1 MTARLTITRAG
12 PALSIQDLGRSG
24 YMSFGLSRGGA
35 ADRLAMAEG
44 AALLGQDVNL
54 AALEMAGFG
63 GVFKVSQD
71 TRIALTGAPMKA
83 TVDDQPLVWN
93 AVQSIKAGQSII
105 IGAPRRGVYG
115 YLHVGGGFATNPRLG
130 SRSNHIAASI
140 GEAIITGTE
149 LPIGVDANVNSGSI
163 KLPVQDRFSGG
174 IVQISPSA
182 QTDRFPK
189 AERARFEATQFTRT
203 LHGNRQGVQLEFDGA
218 AFAAKGQLSILSEIM
233 VPGDIQMTGSGNPFV
248 LLPECQTTGGYP
260 RIGTVLPQDLPIV
273 AQAAPG
279 TPLQFSFVSIEKA
292 LETALTMTQIV
303 ADLKRQRQPLIRDPR
318 DIPDLL
324 GYQLIGGVTAGREL
338 SEKGDDK

>member
-1 MTARLTITRAG
+1 MTARLIIMRAG
-12 PALSIQDLGRSG
+12 AALSIQDLGRAG
-24 YMSFGLSRGGA
+24 YMSFGLSCGGA

-63 GVFKVSQD
+63 GVFEVSQD

-93 AVQSIKAGQSII
+93 AVQSIKAGQRIT
-105 IGAPRRGVYG
+105 IGAASSGVYG
-115 YLHVGGGFATNPRLG
+115 YLHVGGGFATDPRLG
-130 SRSNHIAASI
+130 SRSSHIAASI
-140 GEAIITGTE
+140 GEAIVTGTE
-149 LPIGVDANVNSGSI
+149 LPIGVDANANSGGL

-174 IVQISPSA
+174 IVRVSPSA
-182 QTDRFPK
+182 QTDRFSK
-189 AERARFEATQFTRT
+189 TERARFEATQFVRT
-203 LHGNRQGVQLEFDGA
+203 PHGNRQGIQLEFDGA
-218 AFAAKGQLSILSEIM
+218 PFAAEGQLSILSEIM

-260 RIGTVLPQDLPIV
+260 RIATVLPQDLPIV

-279 TPLQFSFVSIEKA
+279 TPLQFRFVSIEEA
-292 LETALTMTQIV
+292 LETALTPAQIV

-318 DIPDLL
+318 DIHDLL
-324 GYQLIGGVTAGREL
+324 GYQLISGVTAGREL
-338 SEKGDDK
+338 TEKGDDK

>member
-1 MTARLTITRAG
+1 MTARLIVARAG
-12 PALSIQDLGRSG
+12 PAVSIQDLGRPG
-24 YMSFGLSRGGA
+24 YMSFGLSQGGA

-54 AALEMAGFG
+54 AALEMAAFG
-63 GVFKVSQD
+63 GVFEVSQD

-93 AVQSIKAGQSII
+93 AVQSIQAGQRIT
-105 IGAPRRGVYG
+105 IGAASRGVYG
-115 YLHVGGGFATNPRLG
+115 YLHVGGGFATPRRLG
-130 SRSNHIAASI
+130 SRSTHIVANF

-149 LPIGVDANVNSGSI
+149 LPIGIDANANSGGV

-174 IVQISPSA
+174 IVRVSPSA
-182 QTDRFPK
+182 QTDRFSK
-189 AERARFEATQFTRT
+189 SERARFEDTLFVRT
-203 LHGNRQGVQLEFDGA
+203 PHGNRQGVQLEFDGA
-218 AFAAKGQLSILSEIM
+218 PISAEGQLSILSEII

-279 TPLQFSFVSIEKA
+279 TSLRFVFVTVNEA
-292 LETALTMTQIV
+292 LESMLTPAQIG
-303 ADLKRQRQPLIRDPR
+303 ANLKRQRQPLIRDPR
-318 DIPDLL
+318 DIRDLL
-324 GYQLIGGVTAGREL
+324 SYQLISGVTAGRDL
-338 SEKGDDK
+338 SGEGTNK